1 MTGLLGDRGPRGKS
15 RATSTTDQRFWVLS
29 AIHVRINLSDTNV
42 NINSHGGG
50 IAAMSSQDAKKSKK
64 RKSMGANGE
73 GGAGEV
79 GIVMEE
85 SLGAGPAFGEHSS
98 RSEAT

>member
-1 MTGLLGDRGPRGKS
+1 
-15 RATSTTDQRFWVLS
+15 
-29 AIHVRINLSDTNV
+29 
-42 NINSHGGG
+42 
-50 IAAMSSQDAKKSKK
+50 MSSQDAKKSKK